1 MLIKRWFILFLIC
14 GGLTACTSF
23 SSERNHKED
32 DLPKPK
38 NVIEKVIEKNIPSI
52 PPEPLKMAKEPKNFL
67 LIGVDSRREGN
78 SRSDTIMLARY
89 EPVNKKIKLVSLMR
103 DSYVKIPI
111 HPLTYSK
118 LNHAYSLGGKDL
130 LKQTVEQNFGV
141 TIDHIAVI
149 DFKGFISIMNTIAP
163 DGLEVEVSQA
173 MIDDMNLSVKPGK
186 QKLHGE
192 ELLSFVR
199 FRHDEMSDFGRVN
212 RQQEVL
218 ISLKDQAIKQFA
230 TIDGIAKFPEMIKHT
245 MHYVETDLK
254 FDDAFS
260 LGASFLLNPVN
271 DVQTLR
277 VPISNSFENK
287 QYRHAGSVLQLDF
300 MENEEAIKDFLH
312 EK

>member
-1 MLIKRWFILFLIC
+1 MIKRWIILCFIC
-14 GGLTACTSF
+14 AGLSACTSF
-23 SSERNHKED
+23 SSERNLKED
-32 DLPKPK
+32 DHSKSMT
-38 NVIEKVIEKNIPSI
+38 VIEKVIERNIPPI
-52 PPEPLKMAKEPKNFL
+52 PSEPLKMAKEPKNFL
-67 LIGVDSRREGN
+67 LIGVDSRGEEN

-89 EPVNKKIKLVSLMR
+89 EPADKKIKLVSLMR
-103 DSYVKIPI
+103 DSYVKIPN
-111 HPLTYSK
+111 HPLNYSK
-118 LNHAYSLGGKDL
+118 LNHAYYLGGKDL

-149 DFKGFISIMNTIAP
+149 DFKGFISMMNTIAP
-163 DGLEVEVSQA
+163 NGLEVEVSQI

-186 QKLHGE
+186 QKLQGE
-192 ELLSFVR
+192 DLLSFVR
-199 FRHDEMSDFGRVN
+199 FRHDDMNDFGRVN

-218 ISLKDQAIKQFA
+218 ISLKDQTIKQFA
-230 TIDGIAKFPEMIKHT
+230 TIDGIARFPEMIKHT
-245 MHYVETDLK
+245 MQNVETDLK
-254 FDDAFS
+254 FDEAFS

-287 QYRHAGSVLQLDF
+287 HYQHAGSVLQLDF

>member
-1 MLIKRWFILFLIC
+1 MLIKRWIILFFLC
-14 GGLTACTSF
+14 GVLTACTSF
-23 SSERNHKED
+23 SFERNYKED
-32 DLPKPK
+32 SHPRPM
-38 NVIEKVIEKNIPSI
+38 NVIEKVIEKNIPPI
-52 PPEPLKMAKEPKNFL
+52 PSEPLKMAKEPKNFL
-67 LIGVDSRREGN
+67 LIGVDSRGEEN

-89 EPVNKKIKLVSLMR
+89 EPADKKIKLVSLMR

-111 HPLTYSK
+111 HPMTYSK
-118 LNHAYSLGGKDL
+118 LNHAYYLGGKDL

-141 TIDHIAVI
+141 TIDHMAVI
-149 DFKGFISIMNTIAP
+149 DFKGFISMMNTIAP

-173 MIDDMNLSVKPGK
+173 MIDDMNLSLKPGK

-245 MHYVETDLK
+245 MHHVETDLK
-254 FDDAFS
+254 FDEAIS

-271 DVQTLR
+271 DIQTLR

-287 QYRHAGSVLQLDF
+287 HYRHAGSVLQLDF
-300 MENEEAIKDFLH
+300 MENEAAIKGFLH